1 MSGRFRMFKACV
13 LLLVAVSLTLSFAS
27 CKRSSYN
34 AEYEK
39 KLADLIYEN
48 QMLINEKNQLDSVM
62 EKELGNASFMS
73 FVFVEIDA
81 ELYTDVYPMMS
92 AENEADLVG
101 IVALSEDELPGMTG
115 NISIDQYNELISAG
129 WGNALYW
136 NGEGELA
143 DFIERMQ
150 TLLGGM
156 EIELPQNI
164 IFASGVYT
172 KAFDEILLQHGI
184 ENAVHSGEEELRY
197 IEQSNPDGV
206 WHPGRI
212 GWRWLG
218 ESTRLKQRVE
228 TDYGYALFEINF
240 GRSAEDSRT
249 SFFSIDGESEN
260 DEQRREKF
268 ERMLNSFRTSM
279 EAEKIDVCRIED
291 TRTRFELYF
300 ERLAVLTEEK
310 EKRLAEIDSLIND
323 VTRRMTELYN
333 EYY

>member
-39 KLADLIYEN
+39 KLADLIYEK

-279 EAEKIDVCRIED
+279 EAGKIDVCRIED

>member
-1 MSGRFRMFKACV
+1 MSRRFRMFKACV
-13 LLLVAVSLTLSFAS
+13 LLIVAVSLTLSFAS
-27 CKRSSYN
+27 CKRSGYN

-39 KLADLIYEN
+39 KLADLIYEK

-228 TDYGYALFEINF
+228 TDCGYALFEINF

-279 EAEKIDVCRIED
+279 EAGKIDVCRIED

>member
-1 MSGRFRMFKACV
+1 MSGRFRMLKACV

-39 KLADLIYEN
+39 KLADLIYEK

-164 IFASGVYT
+164 IFAGGVYT

-228 TDYGYALFEINF
+228 TDCGYALFEINF

-260 DEQRREKF
+260 DEQRRDKF
-268 ERMLNSFRTSM
+268 GRMLNSFRASI
-279 EAEKIDVCRIED
+279 EAGKIEVCRIED
-291 TRTRFELYF
+291 TRAKFELYF
-300 ERLAVLTEEK
+300 ERLALLTAEK

-323 VTRRMTELYN
+323 VTRRMTELYD